1 MAAPADKSALSWS
14 EVATPIAALLAR
26 IEGLV
31 APVAALGAENA
42 ALRARVGMLE
52 AENAALKADNAALRE
67 KLGRPPKTPDNSGIP
82 PSRGHKANGATG
94 ARRKGKV
101 HAGAHRPL
109 HPEPTRRRDVFAERC
124 PHCRAALA
132 AASQAPLQ
140 AYDRIDIPRIT
151 PDVTRVT
158 LHGGTCPCCHG
169 RFKAAPPGGPP
180 QGAPA
185 PSGRGRF
192 KAAPP
197 AGLEPGSPFG
207 PNLRALVLYLRF
219 GQAIPFARLARLWAD
234 LFGLSVSEGA
244 LAGMLADSAPAFAL
258 QAGDIRRRLL
268 SGTVLQSD
276 ETSVR
281 VGNRTFWAW
290 VFHHGDSACFA
301 IRPSRGKAV
310 VAAFLGD
317 VRPAFWVS
325 DRLAAQMGWATRE
338 HQVCLAHLLRDVRYA
353 LEAGDDALAPRLT
366 ALLKRAVRIGRRRPE
381 LVDATLAAYH
391 ARLQAGLD
399 ALLGIVPATEAGR
412 KLQRIVKR
420 FRQNLLV
427 FVTNRA
433 VPPTNNGSETALR
446 PRLVFLT
453 NRAVPPTNNGSE
465 QALRPCVV
473 FRKITNCF
481 RSEWGAALYAD
492 VRSVLETAR
501 RRGIA
506 TLDAVRLTLA
516 GAPLPL
522 AAA

>member
-14 EVATPIAALLAR
+14 EVATPTAALLAR
-26 IEGLV
+26 NEGLV
-31 APVAALGAENA
+31 AHVAALGAENA

-169 RFKAAPPGGPP
+169 RFKAAPP
-180 QGAPA
+180 
-185 PSGRGRF
+185 
-192 KAAPP
+192 

-219 GQAIPFARLARLWAD
+219 GQAIPFARLARLLAD
-234 LFGLSVSEGA
+234 LFGLAVSEGA
-244 LAGMLADSAPAFAL
+244 LAGMLADSAPAFAV

-281 VGNRTFWAW
+281 VGHRTFWAW

-325 DRLAAQMGWATRE
+325 DRLAAQMGWAAEE

-353 LEAGDDALAPRLT
+353 LEAGDDALAPRLM
-366 ALLKRAVRIGRRRPE
+366 ALLRRAVRIGRRRPE
-381 LVDATLAAYH
+381 LADATLAAYH

-412 KLQRIVKR
+412 KLRRIVKR

-433 VPPTNNGSETALR
+433 VPPTNNGSE
-446 PRLVFLT
+446 
-453 NRAVPPTNNGSE
+453 

-473 FRKITNCF
+473 FRKVTNCF

-506 TLDAVRLTLA
+506 ILDAVRLTLD
-516 GAPLPL
+516 GAPLSL
-522 AAA
+522 AGA

>member
-1 MAAPADKSALSWS
+1 MAAPVDKSARRWPERAMS
-14 EVATPIAALLAR
+14 TAARLAR

-31 APVAALGAENA
+31 VRVAALEAENA
-42 ALRARVGMLE
+42 ALRARVGTLE
-52 AENAALKADNAALRE
+52 AENAALKADNAVLRE
-67 KLGRPPKTPDNSGIP
+67 KLGRPPKTPDNSGAP
-82 PSRGHKANGATG
+82 PSRGHKANGAAE

-132 AASQAPLQ
+132 AAGQAPLQ
-140 AYDRIDIPRIT
+140 AYDRDDIPRV
-151 PDVTRVT
+151 PAG
-158 LHGGTCPCCHG
+158 LPPGAPCPC
-169 RFKAAPPGGPP
+169 
-180 QGAPA
+180 
-185 PSGRGRF
+185 GRGRF
-192 KAAPP
+192 KATPP
-197 AGLEPGSPFG
+197 TGLEPGSPFG

-219 GQAIPFARLARLWAD
+219 GQAIPFARLARLLAD

-281 VGNRTFWAW
+281 VGHRTFWAW

-353 LEAGDDALAPRLT
+353 LETGDDALAPRLV

-381 LVDATLAAYH
+381 LADATLAAYH

-412 KLQRIVKR
+412 KLRHIVKR

-433 VPPTNNGSETALR
+433 VPPTNNG
-446 PRLVFLT
+446 P
-453 NRAVPPTNNGSE
+453 E

-473 FRKITNCF
+473 FRKVTNCF
-481 RSEWGAALYAD
+481 RSEWGAGLYAD

-506 TLDAVRLTLA
+506 TLDAVRLTLD
-516 GAPLPL
+516 GTPLPL
-522 AAA
+522 AVA